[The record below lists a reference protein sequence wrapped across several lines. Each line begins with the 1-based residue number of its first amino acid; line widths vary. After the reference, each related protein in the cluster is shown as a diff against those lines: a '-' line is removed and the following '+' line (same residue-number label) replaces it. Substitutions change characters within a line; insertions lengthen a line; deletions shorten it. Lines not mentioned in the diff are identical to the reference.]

1 MAVLCDFCAGIT
13 HSLQVLETWAGTVYL
28 QSMIMV
34 RVSLSFAS
42 WNGGW
47 PHTNMNRITPRLQM
61 SEAKGIKQK
70 HNRIHDQTVFN
81 HYRNLYTVW
90 RRISNT
96 VLCEI
101 WALIVIFQDEQT
113 ILNILM
119 WIIIYCFIYHLPY
132 KKVQNVKME
141 TQGFAAEGNNSGEH
155 LSSLSKFWDLYH
167 YIVSFYNKQ
176 RPIWPH
182 PAASTRK
189 ALACLNKIENYKNI
203 WGFV

>member
-1 MAVLCDFCAGIT
+1 MKYDFEVYTLHFYCFMHQISNWRHLFLKCFYQLLCKNSALCQTDFKDINQQQGRKSSPVAVLCDFCVGIT

-81 HYRNLYTVW
+81 HYTHLYTV
-90 RRISNT
+90 
-96 VLCEI
+96 
-101 WALIVIFQDEQT
+101 
-113 ILNILM
+113 
-119 WIIIYCFIYHLPY
+119 
-132 KKVQNVKME
+132 
-141 TQGFAAEGNNSGEH
+141 
-155 LSSLSKFWDLYH
+155 
-167 YIVSFYNKQ
+167 
-176 RPIWPH
+176 
-182 PAASTRK
+182 
-189 ALACLNKIENYKNI
+189 
-203 WGFV
+203 